1 MRHLRSPPT
10 SPETRVPLTSSAQ
23 VLELISKAGTHLTTN
38 LLKKKQSIPGPKN
51 EKHKT
56 TPKKKPIQ
64 TRSSLVK
71 TGTSLVN
78 SLSMSVYVSISVAQ
92 KLLHNHHAFQSFETR
107 LFYPMATP
115 RRLFFLQ
122 GVSLDLPEFN
132 PQIQLLLR
140 RSTDA

>member
-23 VLELISKAGTHLTTN
+23 VLEPISKAGTHLTTN
-38 LLKKKQSIPGPKN
+38 LFLKNKKIRGQKN
-51 EKHKT
+51 KKHKT

-78 SLSMSVYVSISVAQ
+78 SLSLSLYVSLSVQISVAQ
-92 KLLHNHHAFQSFETR
+92 KLLHKHHVFQSFETR
-107 LFYPMATP
+107 LLDPMATP
-115 RRLFFLQ
+115 RRLFFLH
-122 GVSLDLPEFN
+122 LPEFN